1 MSETTLYRLFDQDGE
16 LLYVGIS
23 GRWVRRL
30 ASHAAR
36 QGWWDDVASVT
47 RQPFPSRSEAL
58 EAEAA
63 AIRQE
68 RSRYNVQGQPLP
80 ASPVQTSGGCW
91 MPVLPSARPGEPPY
105 VLWIEG
111 LTSREEAARFAAEQ
125 LGIRSREDAARV
137 AKQFA
142 AGS

>member
-1 MSETTLYRLFDQDGE
+1 MSETTLYRLFDQGGE

-58 EAEAA
+58 EAEAT

-68 RSRYNVQGQPLP
+68 RPRYNVQGKPRP
-80 ASPVQTSGGCW
+80 APPPPAPGGYL
-91 MPVLPSARPGEPPY
+91 MPVLPPSRPGEPESI
-105 VLWIEG
+105 LWIEG
-111 LTSREEAARFAAEQ
+111 LTTREAAERFAAEQ
-125 LGIRSREDAARV
+125 LGL
-137 AKQFA
+137 
-142 AGS
+142 

>member
-58 EAEAA
+58 VLQPEFVTW
-63 AIRQE
+63 RV
-68 RSRYNVQGQPLP
+68 RGGQG
-80 ASPVQTSGGCW
+80 
-91 MPVLPSARPGEPPY
+91 R
-105 VLWIEG
+105 
-111 LTSREEAARFAAEQ
+111 
-125 LGIRSREDAARV
+125 
-137 AKQFA
+137 
-142 AGS
+142 

>member
-68 RSRYNVQGQPLP
+68 RPRYNVQGKPRP
-80 ASPVQTSGGCW
+80 APADASPRSPEWW
-91 MPVLPSARPGEPPY
+91 MPVVPPAIPGGPEGI
-105 VLWIEG
+105 LWIEG
-111 LTSREEAARFAAEQ
+111 LATREEALGFAA
-125 LGIRSREDAARV
+125 
-137 AKQFA
+137 KQGLA
-142 AGS
+142 PRGAVRCAQP